1 MTQRNSFNTL
11 KVQSSVLTHSLNS
24 VLVSLYKCLQ
34 YGGCVPWWKTE
45 GGEGLWN
52 WHYFTVEWEFDCSI
66 SRTLIMSFPIS
77 QHLIPVLMHSAKLV
91 PMNTH
96 RFASMMMNW
105 YNTLRHGNRER
116 FPPWKTD
123 AKNTHIQHF
132 TISVERLVC
141 ILGTVGVRHRANLPP
156 ATSQASSKQFWP
168 SDLQAIYEIWIIP
181 RWGRKCPGILCC
193 VCVIHVT
200 AEWVRDRDDCLWD
213 GVGMR
218 NHHNG
223 NVFVLSRA
231 HQRAHMPE
239 YEWCAHV
246 HMPIQ
251 TQVRLLPGVRTHT
264 HTSAQLWYFGQSNKS
279 AASTEHNSPH
289 V

>member
-1 MTQRNSFNTL
+1 
-11 KVQSSVLTHSLNS
+11 
-24 VLVSLYKCLQ
+24 
-34 YGGCVPWWKTE
+34 
-45 GGEGLWN
+45 
-52 WHYFTVEWEFDCSI
+52 
-66 SRTLIMSFPIS
+66 
-77 QHLIPVLMHSAKLV
+77 
-91 PMNTH
+91 
-96 RFASMMMNW
+96 MMNW

-123 AKNTHIQHF
+123 TKNTHIQRF
-132 TISVERLVC
+132 TICVERLVC

-193 VCVIHVT
+193 VCAIHVT

-231 HQRAHMPE
+231 HQRTHMPE

-251 TQVRLLPGVRTHT
+251 TQVRLLPGVCAHT
-264 HTSAQLWYFGQSNKS
+264 HKCTALILRSEQQKCCIHRTQQSSCLKYLQKDNYWTATTTTAGGKEKKREKKQNKKKTLVWAFPSLTALW
-279 AASTEHNSPH
+279 
-289 V
+289 